1 MHGLFFKALIDVK
14 IKSWFS
20 MFIIVFYYRINWM
33 RHLEYIYIHICI
45 WNIHTHY
52 VCTYDIIDISLILT
66 LFKIDYI
73 LGKNKFLKP
82 Y

>member
-1 MHGLFFKALIDVK
+1 MDYFLRRLLML
-14 IKSWFS
+14 KSKVDFPCS
-20 MFIIVFYYRINWM
+20 LLSFIIESIEWD
-33 RHLEYIYIHICI
+33 I